1 MSGVSGTLDGIR
13 RLGLSRD
20 EVLGRLVGLEMQLV
34 GVPEEHPGTVAIHP
48 PPTIDAWQP
57 PANVPARRS
66 ATKRILRGE
75 SKRRRK
81 MKKASRMAIGEVES
95 FPGWDDTVTAP
106 PYVAAMKYGSRTGR
120 RFRGRKISDGVAVER
135 VA

>member
-48 PPTIDAWQP
+48 PPTIDARQP

-81 MKKASRMAIGEVES
+81 MKKAIGEVES